1 LIHKFKLHV
10 LTMPNLKTSIKDLR
24 QTKKREK
31 VNDRFKNR
39 IKKAVKKTDSL
50 IKDGK
55 DTEAKITLKNVYKVL
70 DKAAKKN
77 VIKNKKADRIKSR
90 LSKKL
95 NKLTPNNVK
104 TAKKGA

>member
-1 LIHKFKLHV
+1 
-10 LTMPNLKTSIKDLR
+10 MPNLKTSIKDLR

-39 IKKAVKKTDSL
+39 IKKTVKKTDSL

-77 VIKNKKADRIKSR
+77 VIKDKKADRIKSR